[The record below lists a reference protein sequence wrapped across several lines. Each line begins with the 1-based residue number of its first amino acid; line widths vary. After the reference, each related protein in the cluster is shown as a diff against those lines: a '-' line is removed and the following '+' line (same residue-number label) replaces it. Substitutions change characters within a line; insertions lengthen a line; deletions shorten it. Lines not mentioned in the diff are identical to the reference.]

1 MCMCVAQ
8 EERPTAEGDP
18 PHTLEEKTDRSQ
30 DEPVGNKE
38 GVNTKDEE
46 LNQPPTATEPEA
58 KGSKGET
65 KKEEG
70 DQEDSSSVE
79 EEEVAALLQ
88 NLANKSSQTN
98 GNKRARRSARE
109 RKSSLYSD
117 YETEFKG
124 NWDQG
129 TAYVARK
136 KSQGTESK
144 KEAAKEMYD
153 GLNPNLGKKIT
164 ENSKRLLDLLQ
175 SSAKQGRAPQSVPLV
190 APAPAWKPSRLSI
203 AKFIESKL
211 AGPDMTRPR
220 EFETAF
226 TRVAPMNNFGAP
238 VMNGVNEGPDKS
250 MDTARLMSLLSS
262 LTNQSGGMM
271 EDRQQAM
278 HTFSQAM
285 AGTMQQANPA
295 MLQSLLNGT
304 LQNQP
309 PQQMFPPFSSGMH
322 APPYHQ

>member
-1 MCMCVAQ
+1 
-8 EERPTAEGDP
+8 
-18 PHTLEEKTDRSQ
+18 
-30 DEPVGNKE
+30 
-38 GVNTKDEE
+38 
-46 LNQPPTATEPEA
+46 
-58 KGSKGET
+58 
-65 KKEEG
+65 
-70 DQEDSSSVE
+70 
-79 EEEVAALLQ
+79 VAALLQ
-88 NLANKSSQTN
+88 NLANKPAETN
-98 GNKRARRSARE
+98 GTKRARRSARE

-136 KSQGTESK
+136 KSQGTEAK
-144 KEAAKEMYD
+144 KGAARESYD
-153 GLNPNLGKKIT
+153 GLNTNLGKKIT

-175 SSAKQGRAPQSVPLV
+175 SSAKQGRSSQHVPLV

-211 AGPDMTRPR
+211 AGTDMTRPKD
-220 EFETAF
+220 FETAF
-226 TRVAPMNNFGAP
+226 TRVAPMNNYGAP
-238 VMNGVNEGPDKS
+238 VMNGGNEGPDKP

-271 EDRQQAM
+271 DDRQQAM

-285 AGTMQQANPA
+285 AGTTQQANSA
-295 MLQSLLNGT
+295 MLQSLLNST

-309 PQQMFPPFSSGMH
+309 PQQMFPPFPGSMH